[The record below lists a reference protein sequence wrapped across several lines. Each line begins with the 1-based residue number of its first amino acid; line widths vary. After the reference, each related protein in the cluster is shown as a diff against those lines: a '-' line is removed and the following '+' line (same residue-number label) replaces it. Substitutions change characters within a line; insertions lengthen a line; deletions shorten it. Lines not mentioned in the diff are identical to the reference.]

1 MDTTEIWEGNSNWS
15 STLHYS
21 STVTTTNVSEVEF
34 KITDLRL
41 YIVTGTVCAIVIII
55 IAGLAC
61 CCVTN
66 RCRNSGKTHRRRS
79 RSEQCDLYQNSRTI
93 RDRLADGYL
102 ETVVNRP
109 LPRPPEMNRQSAG
122 KPEVPEDDYLSPI
135 PVDSH
140 WLRRLEEIRQLPPA
154 PPVFPGQL
162 ERLPL
167 DGEGAYIP
175 VIADDEAPLLS
186 PGPMHEITHDQQSC
200 ESDDESG
207 YMVPKSPTQT
217 SLQQNVTETD
227 HSTGQRKIKHNGNE
241 YQITARAVVTPQGAE
256 QISRN
261 KSKRRSVSESA
272 AVSSAT
278 QNETEESK
286 DTKDKIYRST
296 CQLLLSPPT
305 QQRRPPVS
313 TSKPTVV
320 VCIHTDL

>member
-1 MDTTEIWEGNSNWS
+1 MTTNGPGEDNSNS
-15 STLHYS
+15 KTTGPYGNNTST
-21 STVTTTNVSEVEF
+21 TTTNYPVDE
-34 KITDLRL
+34 T
-41 YIVTGTVCAIVIII
+41 TVIII
-55 IAGLAC
+55 VLVIAVSAIVFLIAAIVC
-61 CCVTN
+61 YKIAKP
-66 RCRNSGKTHRRRS
+66 CRKSDNKHRQLNE
-79 RSEQCDLYQNSRTI
+79 SEICDLYQNSRTI
-93 RDRLADGYL
+93 RDRLVDDSL
-102 ETVVNRP
+102 ETIVNRP
-109 LPRPPEMNRQSAG
+109 LPHPPDMNRQSAG
-122 KPEVPEDDYLSPI
+122 KSEVPEDDYLSPI
-135 PVDSH
+135 PVDSY
-140 WLRRLEEIRQLPPA
+140 WLRHLEELRKLPPA

-167 DGEGAYIP
+167 EGEGAYIP

-200 ESDDESG
+200 ESSEESG

-217 SLQQNVTETD
+217 PLQQNVTETD
-227 HSTGQRKIKHNGNE
+227 HSTGQRKIKHKGNE
-241 YQITARAVVTPQGAE
+241 YQIRARAVVTPQGAE
-256 QISRN
+256 QQCPN

-296 CQLLLSPPT
+296 CQLFLSPPT
-305 QQRRPPVS
+305 QHRRPPVS

>member
-1 MDTTEIWEGNSNWS
+1 MTTNGPGGDNSN
-15 STLHYS
+15 STNTGPFGNNTS
-21 STVTTTNVSEVEF
+21 TTNTASQWE
-34 KITDLRL
+34 D
-41 YIVTGTVCAIVIII
+41 III
-55 IAGLAC
+55 IVVVSVSAFVFLIAVLVC
-61 CCVTN
+61 YKTTK
-66 RCRNSGKTHRRRS
+66 RCRRSDNKHRQLNE
-79 RSEQCDLYQNSRTI
+79 SEQCDLYQNVRTI
-93 RDRLADGYL
+93 RDRLAGDSL

-109 LPRPPEMNRQSAG
+109 LPHPPDMNRQSAG

-140 WLRRLEEIRQLPPA
+140 WLRHLEELRQLPPA
-154 PPVFPGQL
+154 PPVYPGQL

-167 DGEGAYIP
+167 DGEGTYIP

-186 PGPMHEITHDQQSC
+186 PGQRHEITHDQQSC
-200 ESDDESG
+200 ESEDESG

-227 HSTGQRKIKHNGNE
+227 HSTGQRKIKHKGNE

-256 QISRN
+256 QQCQN

-272 AVSSAT
+272 ASSSAT